1 MKTKANKK
9 IYDVLEFTNNKQKI
23 EEFAGKGSVVRTRIN
38 GVGFTAKHEYAV
50 DTLRDRVWFT
60 PGTRILRDQNG
71 DTFQINNDA
80 YIELF
85 GKKVG
90 K

>member
-38 GVGFTAKHEYAV
+38 RVGFTAKHEYA
-50 DTLRDRVWFT
+50 
-60 PGTRILRDQNG
+60 ING
-71 DTFQINNDA
+71 AQDSFWLSQDAIAIKNSKNEVFWMPVTTFNEI
-80 YIELF
+80 F
-85 GKKVG
+85 GKEK
-90 K
+90 

>member
-38 GVGFTAKHEYAV
+38 GVGFTAKHEYA
-50 DTLRDRVWFT
+50 
-60 PGTRILRDQNG
+60 ING
-71 DTFQINNDA
+71 AQDSFWLSQDA
-80 YIELF
+80 IAI
-85 GKKVG
+85 KNSKN
-90 K
+90 

>member
-1 MKTKANKK
+1 MKVRANKK
-9 IYDVLEFTNNKQKI
+9 IYEVLPFTDNKKKI
-23 EEFAGKGSVVRTRIN
+23 EEFAGKRSIVKTRID
-38 GVGFTAKHEYAV
+38 GVGFAANHDYAV

-71 DTFQINNDA
+71 DTFWINNDA
-80 YIELF
+80 YIALF
-85 GKKVG
+85 GKKVR